1 MYALLISSFLYDCWL
16 IIAISNQLL
25 LIAVTVN
32 LVIISDHVVVSYEVR
47 WKYPAERPWQPY
59 VIIEWSN
66 SAVARQ
72 SSLISK
78 ILNGLSL
85 ITDIHEGIIYA
96 IEILSDPILYFSRIN
111 CFAFRS
117 ERKKGKTGM
126 GLDE

>member
-32 LVIISDHVVVSYEVR
+32 LVIVSDHVMIYEVW
-47 WKYPAERPWQPY
+47 WKYPAERPGQPY

-66 SAVARQ
+66 SAAVRQ

>member
-32 LVIISDHVVVSYEVR
+32 LVIVSDHVMIYEVR
-47 WKYPAERPWQPY
+47 WNYPAERPGQPY

-66 SAVARQ
+66 SAAVRQ